1 MSASP
6 LYDLTISVVN
16 HNHWDLV
23 AALLDS
29 IQAYTHKVSY
39 EVFVVNNVVDY
50 DNAEALATRFPGV
63 IVLNN
68 PQPLGFA
75 ANNNQVLLRGRGR
88 YTILLNDDMLLRND
102 ALDRMFVFMEN
113 NRSVGAVGCK
123 LLNQDGTVQ
132 RSCWRGFP
140 SAKTLLVDLFYL
152 SRWLPHLSFVKDF
165 EVTFQATEAAEVDYV
180 LGACL
185 LVRREV
191 IEQVGMLDES
201 FGMFLEETDWCF
213 RIRAAT
219 WRICWVPDG
228 EILHYGQQ
236 SVSRDPSRYVPMLYQ
251 NYCTFGRKHGY
262 HWRTIVLLKVI
273 IALGMLFRALVWS
286 FRVVTGA
293 PNSRAMVRGYLAAFF
308 AAPTC

>member
-1 MSASP
+1 MI
-6 LYDLTISVVN
+6 DLTVSIVN
-16 HNHWDLV
+16 HGHPELV
-23 AALLDS
+23 EALIAS
-29 IQAYTHKVSY
+29 IIARTRIISY
-39 EVFVVNNVVDY
+39 EVFVVNNLVGDGS
-50 DNAEALATRFPGV
+50 AETLALRFPSV
-63 IVLNN
+63 MMLNN
-68 PQPLGFA
+68 PEPLGFA
-75 ANNNQVLLRGRGR
+75 ANNNQVLRLARGR
-88 YTILLNDDMLLRND
+88 YTVLLNDDMVLANN
-102 ALDRMFVFMEN
+102 ALDRMVGFMDEN
-113 NRSVGAVGCK
+113 ASVGAIGCK
-123 LLNQDGTVQ
+123 LLNRDGTVQ

-152 SRWLPHLSFVKDF
+152 SKWLPQISLVKDF
-165 EVTFQATEAAEVDYV
+165 EATFQITEAAEVDYV

-191 IEQVGMLDES
+191 IEQVGILDES

-213 RIRAAT
+213 RIRAAS
-219 WRICWVPDG
+219 WRIFWVPDG

-286 FRVVTGA
+286 FRVVTGT
-293 PNSRAMVRGYLAAFF
+293 PDSRAMVRGYLAAFF
-308 AAPTC
+308 AAPTY